1 MTVQASDVPVG
12 MELPLFQR
20 HITREMAMIHGAPMK
35 NFHTVLEEALAM
47 GYPDL
52 VIAGPMF
59 ICFFS
64 EMFTRYFG
72 TDWIES
78 GDLEFKLLKPIL
90 ANQTI
95 AAQAIVRACE
105 PEGDRVRV
113 RMDIWCQREEDRVQT
128 SVGSAS
134 VLVEP

>member
-1 MTVQASDVPVG
+1 
-12 MELPLFQR
+12 
-20 HITREMAMIHGAPMK
+20 
-35 NFHTVLEEALAM
+35 M

-134 VLVEP
+134 VLVKP